1 MDCLN
6 NLVGIWDGCTA
17 KEDKLYINDLAG
29 FDLSTPEWLV
39 KEQDASP
46 ITMLEGIRNKAGIFL
61 KHEILGNLNPRA
73 QMGSVLWNGTIG
85 IANNNRQTKTLEA
98 GKLKGIQVSTE
109 NYPYTE
115 IYIDQIAVFPVST
128 LNDFEVYVYDLT
140 QGLLLDTFTFDVTGG
155 EMNYY
160 RVGKTYKN
168 KGQYLNLAI
177 LSDAS
182 LTDMYD
188 VNLTG
193 DGCRTCNTGLK
204 PVGIYS
210 SGRGVSISDSGSI
223 INSNLRGES
232 HTNGLS
238 IQYSISCDH
247 DYFVCSMANRFQL
260 PMYYRFGIEL
270 MDEIIFSDRLN
281 SLTTLG
287 LDRARSMKDELILK
301 YNETMKGILMNLHV
315 PNNACYVCT
324 SNININTRIP

>member
-6 NLVGIWDGCTA
+6 NLVGIWDGCTT

-29 FDLSTPEWLV
+29 FDLSTPEWLQ

-46 ITMLEGIRNKAGIFL
+46 LTLLEDIRNKAGIFL
-61 KHEILGNLNPRA
+61 KHEILGNLNPRV

-85 IANNNRQTKTLEA
+85 VANNNRQTKTLEA
-98 GKLKGIQVSTE
+98 SKLKGIQVSTE

-115 IYIDQIAVFPVST
+115 IYIDQISVFPVSSLT
-128 LNDFEVYVYDLT
+128 DFEVKVYDLT
-140 QGLLLDTFTFDVTGG
+140 QGLLLDTFTFDITAGQI
-155 EMNYY
+155 NYY

-177 LSDAS
+177 VADSS

-210 SGRGVSISDSGSI
+210 NGRGVSISDAGPF

-232 HTNGLS
+232 HTNGIS

-247 DYFVCSMANRFQL
+247 DYFVCSMANRFAL
-260 PMYYRFGIEL
+260 PMYYRFGVEV
-270 MDEIIFSDRLN
+270 MDEIIFSGRLN

-287 LDRARSMKDELILK
+287 LDNARTMKDDLILK
-301 YNETMKGILMNLHV
+301 YNDAMKGILMNLHV
-315 PNNACYVCT
+315 PNNACYTCT
-324 SNININTRIP
+324 PNITINQRIP